1 MPLEVLFKAA
11 NLTVIPFWFLL
22 IVAPQWPWT
31 RRLVHGPVVV
41 LLLTP
46 IYAYMLFGY
55 APAPREMTFL
65 TLYGVMIGF
74 SAPNIAV
81 AGWIHYLIFD
91 LFVGAWMARDAVRRG
106 VPHWLVIPCLLVT
119 FMFGPIG
126 LLLYVTA
133 RFFSVQVLEYEETRD
148 L

>member
-1 MPLEVLFKAA
+1 MTLEMLFRAA
-11 NLTVIPFWFLL
+11 NYAVLPFWLL
-22 IVAPQWPWT
+22 LLVAPRWSWT
-31 RRLVHGPVVV
+31 QRLVHGPVVV

-46 IYAYMLFGY
+46 IYAYMLLGY
-55 APAPREMTFL
+55 APAPEGTTFL

-74 SAPNIAV
+74 SAPNIVV

-91 LFVGAWMARDAVRRG
+91 LFVGAWESRDAVRRG
-106 VPHWLVIPCLLVT
+106 VPHWLVIPCLLGT
-119 FMFGPIG
+119 LMFGPIG

-133 RFFSVQVLEYEETRD
+133 RFFSTRALEYEETQA